1 MKTGLF
7 LLFALC
13 SLISCAQSNSKPD
26 SSTST
31 STEASP
37 AVNTKTDSL
46 ISSLKK
52 SMESYLKN
60 GNASYSQQ
68 NIDECI
74 LILKDYA
81 SNIPKS
87 SSKDEVVGHV
97 KSTVLKLNALNDA
110 TGGSLIE
117 TGEREL
123 IAEII
128 NIPIEKLK
136 YIKPGEDA
144 TEEWREW

>member
-1 MKTGLF
+1 MKSGLF

-13 SLISCAQSNSKPD
+13 SLIGCAQSNSK
-26 SSTST
+26 STST
-31 STEASP
+31 ASKSTEAKH
-37 AVNTKTDSL
+37 AVDTKTDSL
-46 ISSLKK
+46 ISSLIE
-52 SMESYLKN
+52 SMESYLKY
-60 GNASYSQQ
+60 GEASYSQK

-74 LILKDYA
+74 LILNDYA

-87 SSKDEVVGHV
+87 SSRDEAIAHV
-97 KSTVLKLNALNDA
+97 KSTVLKLNALNEA
-110 TGGSLIE
+110 TEGSLIE

-128 NIPIEKLK
+128 NMPIEKLK
-136 YIKPGEDA
+136 YIKPNEDA